1 MHLLKFNVDHCED
14 SVRCI
19 RLLYNVHSLIQNNS
33 LYSISLIDCCRFDWR
48 CADLAMVFTTCRMN
62 CFCSSTLVKE
72 LLNAE
77 LERHCALQNHLQ
89 LLLNG
94 RYLDSVC
101 TVPGCPT
108 LSGHA
113 PVLMHIQL

>member
-1 MHLLKFNVDHCED
+1 MYLLKFNVDHCED
-14 SVRCI
+14 SVRCRPI
-19 RLLYNVHSLIQNNS
+19 LHSLIQNNS
-33 LYSISLIDCCRFDWR
+33 LYSISSIDCCRFDW
-48 CADLAMVFTTCRMN
+48 CCTDLAMVFYHLQN
-62 CFCSSTLVKE
+62 QLLLLFKE

-77 LERHCALQNHLQ
+77 LEGHCTLRNHLQ

-108 LSGHA
+108 RSGHA
-113 PVLMHIQL
+113 PVLMLIQL